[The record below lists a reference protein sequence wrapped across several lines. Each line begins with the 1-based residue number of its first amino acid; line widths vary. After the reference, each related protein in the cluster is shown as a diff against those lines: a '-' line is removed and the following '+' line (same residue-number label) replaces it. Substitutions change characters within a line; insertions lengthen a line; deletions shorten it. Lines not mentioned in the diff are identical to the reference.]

1 MFIPDPD
8 FLTNKLSPSP
18 QKYEFGIQDPGVK
31 KAPDPGSGSA
41 TLPDTDPDLRPL
53 PALLLFSNKAVSIRT
68 SLTSTLVFLYLDSR
82 RVHTLLQMWI
92 RSLQTRFA

>member
-1 MFIPDPD
+1 MLRIRDV
-8 FLTNKLSPSP
+8 
-18 QKYEFGIQDPGVK
+18 Y
-31 KAPDPGSGSA
+31 PGSRFFNQQIVTKPSSA

-53 PALLLFSNKAVSIRT
+53 PALLLFSNKAV
-68 SLTSTLVFLYLDSR
+68 STLVFLYLDSR

>member
-31 KAPDPGSGSA
+31 KAPDPGSA

-53 PALLLFSNKAVSIRT
+53 PALLLFSNKAV
-68 SLTSTLVFLYLDSR
+68 STLVFLYLDSR